1 MKFAASTP
9 AFDRALSVEIAASE
23 QIRMRVLAGTLAI
36 LFLGDQLLFLFARE
50 TLEQFAGRLLPT
62 WLPLKVF
69 GPFLAYEI
77 LALVVLRYRRGRG
90 KSMPTAARFANAVI
104 ETSLPTVILWWMNQF
119 TSPLVAFGAWPT
131 LLYFVFIVA
140 STLRLDF
147 VLPAFTW
154 RVFIPAREGVLA
166 IIRSRHRS
174 RTSVISGVQPSPS
187 TNQNKFSSGGMH
199 QALS

>member
-9 AFDRALSVEIAASE
+9 AFDHALSVEIAASE
-23 QIRMRVLAGTLAI
+23 QIRTRVLAGALAT

-50 TLEQFAGRLLPT
+50 TLEQIAGRSLPT
-62 WLPLKVF
+62 WVPLKVF

-119 TSPLVAFGAWPT
+119 TSPLGP
-131 LLYFVFIVA
+131 
-140 STLRLDF
+140 
-147 VLPAFTW
+147 P
-154 RVFIPAREGVLA
+154 P
-166 IIRSRHRS
+166 
-174 RTSVISGVQPSPS
+174 
-187 TNQNKFSSGGMH
+187 
-199 QALS
+199 

>member
-1 MKFAASTP
+1 MEFAASTLP
-9 AFDRALSVEIAASE
+9 FDRALSVEIAASE

-154 RVFIPAREGVLA
+154 RVFIPSRARGDACDNPVPGTGRGPL
-166 IIRSRHRS
+166 
-174 RTSVISGVQPSPS
+174 
-187 TNQNKFSSGGMH
+187 
-199 QALS
+199 